1 MGRGGSVERGE
12 CEECEEGESV
22 RRGGDSEWRDRFGG
36 VDWIF
41 FSV

>member
-1 MGRGGSVERGE
+1 MGLECGEGGSVKRGE
-12 CEECEEGESV
+12 CEEWVGY
-22 RRGGDSEWRDRFGG
+22 SEWRDRFGG

>member
-1 MGRGGSVERGE
+1 MRRECEEGGSVKR
-12 CEECEEGESV
+12 EECEE
-22 RRGGDSEWRDRFGG
+22 GGDSEWRDRFGR